1 MIALTIPQAAARV
14 GRRPDTIRQWI
25 ADGDLLAIRNPID
38 GQRYVR
44 EDQLLDV
51 ERARRARANANRTLA
66 QEAS

>member
-14 GRRPDTIRQWI
+14 GRRVDTIRQWI
-25 ADGDLLAIRNPID
+25 ADGDLLAVRNPID
-38 GQRYVR
+38 RQRYVR

-51 ERARRARANANRTLA
+51 ERARRARARANRTLA

>member
-14 GRRPDTIRQWI
+14 GRRPDTIRRWI
-25 ADGDLLAIRNPID
+25 ADGDLLAVRNPID
-38 GQRYVR
+38 GHRYVR

-51 ERARRARANANRTLA
+51 ERSRRAAQRATRTIA